1 MSETTVPRFD
11 PEWCCWAVG
20 GWEDAYEGSVRDAR
34 RFTRSQAHAEFAR
47 SAGEPW
53 INVRVWTRYIRPL
66 GRQELYEW
74 WVENRT
80 EGWDDDGPGDD
91 VYPPVVPDGWDE
103 YDATSYEY
111 CPTWQFVHRSHPQAI
126 PVWIC
131 GFKGYAPPVV
141 PDA

>member
-1 MSETTVPRFD
+1 MPSRYSANAEASTTTREPVTGKPA
-11 PEWCCWAVG
+11 PA
-20 GWEDAYEGSVRDAR
+20 
-34 RFTRSQAHAEFAR
+34 TRS
-47 SAGEPW
+47 SPG
-53 INVRVWTRYIRPL
+53 RPL